1 MEKEIIEVMNRCY
14 KGKQISALKIISK
27 ELRQNII
34 KRLYINGNRYEKIF
48 IYLKYKPE
56 IGHYGEIL

>member
-1 MEKEIIEVMNRCY
+1 MEEEIIEVMNRCY
-14 KGKQISALKIISK
+14 KGKQISDLKIISK

-48 IYLKYKPE
+48 IYLKYKPK